1 MSTPRR
7 PTAERQQQIAEAAL
21 RIITGKGVHRLTTQ
35 ELAREV
41 GISDGSLFR
50 HFKDKAEIIRAAI
63 GFLERTLFEGFPPQ
77 ADDPLER
84 LRLFF
89 VHRLELVQRLPQV
102 FLAAV
107 TDRLEEA
114 AGDDAGAV
122 RSIIERSQAF
132 IRKCLLEAEAQGLLR
147 PGLSVD
153 ALTLVVMGTL
163 QAVAFGSRRQ
173 PKKSHL
179 KPEVAWQT
187 IEIMIR
193 KSPR

>member
-21 RIITGKGVHRLTTQ
+21 RIISGKGVHRLTTQ

-89 VHRLELVQRLPQV
+89 VRRLELVQRP
-102 FLAAV
+102 APCAPSSS
-107 TDRLEEA
+107 A
-114 AGDDAGAV
+114 
-122 RSIIERSQAF
+122 
-132 IRKCLLEAEAQGLLR
+132 
-147 PGLSVD
+147 
-153 ALTLVVMGTL
+153 
-163 QAVAFGSRRQ
+163 
-173 PKKSHL
+173 L
-179 KPEVAWQT
+179 KPSFANASSRPRSRACSEPA
-187 IEIMIR
+187 
-193 KSPR
+193 SPSTPSPWW